1 MTLSYKDAVDLIARM
16 LVVKNNR
23 DEMIAA
29 TKELIEATGYDL
41 TTEPAV

>member
-16 LVVKNNR
+16 LVVKNNPANI
-23 DEMIAA
+23 IAA
-29 TKELIEATGYDL
+29 IKELIEATGYDL